1 MAFNGSGTY
10 TLPGAALTTG
20 ATVSS
25 TENNTFRNDVA
36 TAFNKTSTRDGQTV
50 PTANL
55 PMGGFKHTGL
65 AAGTT
70 AGDSVRFEQ
79 LPSASNLLPVASGG
93 TGATDAATA
102 RTNLGLVAIASSG
115 SASDLSTG
123 TVATARLASGTANS
137 TTYLR
142 GDQTWATVSSG
153 GVTSFIGQTGAVDP
167 TVFGAVGGLVRAY
180 YIVSSPT
187 ANSANSNII
196 TINYAAGTTVSGGSL
211 AYNVYPVA
219 NGSNGTWYASE
230 GMYLGGY
237 FSLSGSQSIPFP
249 PNGSRP
255 SSAYSYITTP
265 LYNVNGYTAQAATF
279 LTYSTLTGSYR
290 SISPFSNSNQF
301 VGGCSNQFF
310 PSWAPALWVRYA

>member
-1 MAFNGSGTY
+1 MAKIS
-10 TLPGAALTTG
+10 
-20 ATVSS
+20 
-25 TENNTFRNDVA
+25 
-36 TAFNKTSTRDGQTV
+36 
-50 PTANL
+50 
-55 PMGGFKHTGL
+55 
-65 AAGTT
+65 
-70 AGDSVRFEQ
+70 Q
-79 LPSASNLLPVASGG
+79 LPSAGALTGTEQVPINQSGTTVQVVLSAIKAWIGSTFASSGANSNITSLSGLTTPLSLSQGG

-153 GVTSFIGQTGAVDP
+153 GVTSFAGQTGAVDP
-167 TVFGAVGGLVRAY
+167 TIFGAVGGVVRAY

-187 ANSANSNII
+187 ANSANSNAI

-219 NGSNGTWYASE
+219 IGSNGTWYASE

-237 FSLSGSQSIPFP
+237 ISLSGSQSISFP

-255 SSAYSYITTP
+255 SASYNYNITKF
-265 LYNVNGYTAQAATF
+265 YGVNGNTQQANTF

-290 SISPFSNSNQF
+290 SISSFSNSNQYI
-301 VGGCSNQFF
+301 GGCNNQFY
-310 PSWAPALWVRYA
+310 PYWAPALWVRYA